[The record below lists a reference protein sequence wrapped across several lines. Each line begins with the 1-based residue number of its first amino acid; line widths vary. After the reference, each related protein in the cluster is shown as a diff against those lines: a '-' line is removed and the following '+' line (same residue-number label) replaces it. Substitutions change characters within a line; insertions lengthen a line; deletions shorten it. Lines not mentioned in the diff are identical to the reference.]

1 MSLKHGEGV
10 MMVLDND
17 NGEVQ
22 TFSEH
27 FSCEDHPEISLP
39 ELEPRNFS
47 FNSPHGACETCHGLG
62 TKLEI
67 DSDLI
72 IPSKKL
78 SLSEGAIMPWSATTS
93 HLSWYNGILEAVAKK
108 HGFSMDKTIQD
119 LTEKQMQM
127 ILYELEKKI
136 FSKNDVC
143 GNRRKRGVSKQI

>member
-1 MSLKHGEGV
+1 

-108 HGFSMDKTIQD
+108 HGFSMDKRF
-119 LTEKQMQM
+119 
-127 ILYELEKKI
+127 KI
-136 FSKNDVC
+136 
-143 GNRRKRGVSKQI
+143 